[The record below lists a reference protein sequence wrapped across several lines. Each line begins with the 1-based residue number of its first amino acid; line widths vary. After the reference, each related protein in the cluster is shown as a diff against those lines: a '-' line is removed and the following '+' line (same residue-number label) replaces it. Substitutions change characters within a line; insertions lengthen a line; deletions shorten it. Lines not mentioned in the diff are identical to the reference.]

1 MVSQSIGFE
10 LRQAAASD
18 AANIA
23 ACADAAYRPYV
34 ARLGKPPA
42 PMIADYD
49 DVIATAQ
56 VWVAT
61 RGDVLLGFLVLKA
74 SDDAFLL
81 DNIAVDPEYR
91 GLGVGKTLMQWAE
104 TEARRQTYSAIHL
117 YTHERMMENQ
127 ALYARNGYREYD
139 RRTEHGFDRVFMCKR
154 L

>member
-1 MVSQSIGFE
+1 MV
-10 LRQAAASD
+10 
-18 AANIA
+18 
-23 ACADAAYRPYV
+23 
-34 ARLGKPPA
+34 
-42 PMIADYD
+42 ADYD

-74 SDDAFLL
+74 GDDAFLL

-91 GLGVGKTLMQWAE
+91 GLGIGKTLMQWAE
-104 TEARRQTYSAIHL
+104 TEARRQTYRAIHL
-117 YTHERMMENQ
+117 YTHEKMKENQ
-127 ALYARNGYREYD
+127 ALYARIGYREYD